1 MLQLLQSK
9 NQFDGRHLVTSFVF
23 VKTGS
28 SKKRRGRNLNHHSS
42 MVRANSL
49 NHLSSW
55 WSSGPWSV
63 VERLNRIIRI
73 PWTFDPSSPS
83 SARSISSRHWSR
95 VDGIQNQKDDQ
106 ANNQS
111 CFIPAISIKSIFPT
125 IILLHFKNLHV

>member
-55 WSSGPWSV
+55 WSSGLE
-63 VERLNRIIRI
+63 ERLNRIITI

-111 CFIPAISIKSIFPT
+111 CFIPAISIKSIFLT